1 MSWIIITIFAQAI
14 FAVVTLIDRF
24 MVSTPAINK
33 PAVYTFYNN
42 ILLLVVIGLL
52 PFGVVLSPTPK
63 LLEFSLFF
71 GVSLTFS
78 LLFLYRALK
87 ISEASDVSPVFAAV
101 SAVAAFGFGFLF
113 SLGELT
119 GNFLAGF
126 VLLVIGTLVM
136 SYFRFTWKSLL
147 YVFLAG
153 CLSALSST
161 FLKEI
166 FSQTS
171 FWNGLF
177 WAELGSVTGVLLFLF
192 VPSNRRDIR
201 ENLKQSSAGIKTVVV
216 LNKTLAAFAYF
227 LIIYSIKL
235 GNVSMVN
242 ALGGTQFVFLLF
254 LALIFSKKLPGY
266 FREATGVKEI
276 LEKSVATAVII
287 AGLVFLFVK

>member
-42 ILLLVVIGLL
+42 ILLLIVIGLL

-71 GVSLTFS
+71 GVALTFS

-87 ISEASDVSPVFAAV
+87 ISEASDVSPVFAAI
-101 SAVAAFGFGFLF
+101 SAIAVFGLAPLFL
-113 SLGELT
+113 LGGLT

-126 VLLVIGTLVM
+126 ALLVIGTLVM
-136 SYFRFTWKSLL
+136 SYFRFTWKSLF
-147 YVFLAG
+147 YVCLAG
-153 CLSALSST
+153 CLSALSSI

-177 WAELGSVTGVLLFLF
+177 WAELGSVTGVLLLLF

-216 LNKTLAAFAYF
+216 LNKTLAGFAYF

-254 LALIFSKKLPGY
+254 LALIFSRKFPEY

-287 AGLVFLFVK
+287 AGLVLLFVK

>member
-1 MSWIIITIFAQAI
+1 MSWIIITILAQAI
-14 FAVVTLIDRF
+14 FAIVTLIDRF

-42 ILLLVVIGLL
+42 VLLFIVVGLL
-52 PFGVVLSPTPK
+52 PFGVVLVPTLK
-63 LLEFSLFF
+63 LLEFSLLF
-71 GVSLTFS
+71 GVTLTFS

-87 ISEASDVSPVFAAV
+87 ISEASDVSPVFAAI
-101 SAVAAFGFGFLF
+101 SAIAAFGLGFLF
-113 SLGELT
+113 SLGGLT

-126 VLLVIGTLVM
+126 ALLVIGTLVM
-136 SYFRFTWKSLL
+136 SYFRFTWKSLF
-147 YVFLAG
+147 YVCLAG
-153 CLSALSST
+153 CLSALSSI

-177 WAELGSVTGVLLFLF
+177 WAELGSVTGVLFFLL
-192 VPSNRRDIR
+192 VPSNRKDIR
-201 ENLKQSSAGIKTVVV
+201 ENLKESSSGIKTTVI
-216 LNKTLAAFAYF
+216 LNKVMAAFAYF
-227 LIIYSIKL
+227 LIIYSINL

-254 LALIFSKKLPGY
+254 LALIFSRKFPKY